1 MDYKT
6 KLNYRMGLF
15 NKIFGG
21 STEEKEE
28 KVLPWIF
35 LTSESQLEEI
45 KKKSFEKTQVIF
57 KHSTRCS
64 ISSVSMNKFV
74 KNYNIPKE
82 DADLYYLDLL
92 NYRSVSDEVGY
103 KFQIMHQSPQ
113 VIAIKN
119 GEAVYNAS
127 HYAIQT
133 EKILELI

>member
-1 MDYKT
+1 
-6 KLNYRMGLF
+6 MGLF
-15 NKIFGG
+15 NKIFG
-21 STEEKEE
+21 SSNEQKEE

-45 KKKSFEKTQVIF
+45 TRKSFEKTQVIF

-64 ISSVSMNKFV
+64 ISSISMNKFV
-74 KNYNIPKE
+74 KNYSIPVK

-103 KFQIMHQSPQ
+103 KFQVMHQSPQ
-113 VIAIKN
+113 VLVIKN
-119 GEAVYNAS
+119 GEAVYDAS

-133 EKILELI
+133 DKILELI

>member
-1 MDYKT
+1 
-6 KLNYRMGLF
+6 MGLF

-45 KKKSFEKTQVIF
+45 ERKSFEKPQVVF

-74 KNYNIPKE
+74 KNYNIPSA

-113 VIAIKN
+113 VLVIKN

-133 EKILELI
+133 DKILELI

>member
-1 MDYKT
+1 
-6 KLNYRMGLF
+6 MGLL

-21 STEEKEE
+21 STEQKEE

-35 LTSESQLEEI
+35 LTTESQLEEI
-45 KKKSFEKTQVIF
+45 TKKSFEKIQVVF

-74 KNYNIPKE
+74 KNYNVPKE

-103 KFQIMHQSPQ
+103 KFQVIHQSPQ
-113 VIAIKN
+113 VLVIKN
-119 GEAVYNAS
+119 GEAVYDAS
-127 HYAIQT
+127 HYSIQT
-133 EKILELI
+133 DKILELI